1 MRRSVLIPLLAMLT
15 IGFAHAEEQDLSVDA
30 DDDMIE
36 SELMQELEQTQGQDI
51 ETLQQAVD
59 ALELRNDLLDVL
71 MQKETLTDGDLAI
84 IQQLTEDIEN
94 ALVKVEEEVGTMR
107 ERVREVRASADS
119 QGQEGIRES
128 SREYLDRV
136 RTLMQ

>member
-1 MRRSVLIPLLAMLT
+1 MKRRALILPLAVLTLGAM
-15 IGFAHAEEQDLSVDA
+15 HAKAQDTSVDPA
-30 DDDMIE
+30 DDRVE
-36 SELMQELEQTQGQDI
+36 AELRQELEQTQGQPI

-71 MQKETLTDGDLAI
+71 MQKEELTDGDLAI
-84 IQQLTEDIEN
+84 VRQLTEDIEN
-94 ALVKVEEEVGTMR
+94 ALAKVEEEVGTMR
-107 ERVREVRASADS
+107 DRVQEVRTSADS

-128 SREYLDRV
+128 GRDYLDRV

>member
-15 IGFAHAEEQDLSVDA
+15 IGLAHAEEQDLSVDA

-119 QGQEGIRES
+119 QGQEGIRKS
-128 SREYLDRV
+128 GREYLDRV

>member
-107 ERVREVRASADS
+107 ERVREVRASAAS
-119 QGQEGIRES
+119 QGQENIRES
-128 SREYLDRV
+128 GKAYLDQI

>member
-1 MRRSVLIPLLAMLT
+1 MKRTALIAFLAMLT
-15 IGFAHAEEQDLSVDA
+15 IGFAHAEEQDLSVNA
-30 DDDMIE
+30 DDNMIE

-107 ERVREVRASADS
+107 ERVREVRSSADS

-128 SREYLDRV
+128 GREYLDRV

>member
-30 DDDMIE
+30 DDNMIE

-107 ERVREVRASADS
+107 ERVREVRSSADS

-128 SREYLDRV
+128 GREYLDRV

>member
-1 MRRSVLIPLLAMLT
+1 MKSSILFPLLAMLT
-15 IGFAHAEEQDLSVDA
+15 LGFAHAEEQDLSVAA
-30 DDDMIE
+30 DDDMVE
-36 SELMQELEQTQGQDI
+36 SELRQELEQTQGKDI
-51 ETLQQAVD
+51 ETLKQAVD

-71 MQKETLTDGDLAI
+71 MTKEELTDGDLAI

-94 ALVKVEEEVGTMR
+94 ALAKVEEEVGSMR

-119 QGQEGIRES
+119 QGQEGVRES
-128 SREYLDRV
+128 GKAYLDQI

>member
-107 ERVREVRASADS
+107 ERVSEVRASADS

-128 SREYLDRV
+128 GREYLDRV

>member
-1 MRRSVLIPLLAMLT
+1 MRRSVPIFFLALLT
-15 IGFAHAEEQDLSVDA
+15 FGVAHAIAQDASVAPA
-30 DDDMIE
+30 DDRVE
-36 SELMQELEQTQGQDI
+36 AELRQELEQTQGQPV

-71 MQKETLTDGDLAI
+71 MKKEELTDGDLAI
-84 IQQLTEDIEN
+84 IQQLTQDIEN
-94 ALVKVEEEVGTMR
+94 ALAKVEEEVGTMR
-107 ERVREVRASADS
+107 ERVQEVRAGAES

-128 SREYLDRV
+128 GRKYLNQV

>member
-30 DDDMIE
+30 DDNMIE

-128 SREYLDRV
+128 GREYLDRV

>member
-1 MRRSVLIPLLAMLT
+1 MKRSALVVFLAMLT
-15 IGFAHAEEQDLSVDA
+15 LGFAHAEEQDLSVDA

-36 SELMQELEQTQGQDI
+36 AELKQELAQTQGQDI

-71 MQKETLTDGDLAI
+71 LDKEELTDGDLAI
-84 IQQLTEDIEN
+84 INQLTETIEH
-94 ALVKVEEEVGTMR
+94 ALAKVEEEVGTMR
-107 ERVREVRASADS
+107 ERVQEVRAGVES

-128 SREYLDRV
+128 GSEYLDQV